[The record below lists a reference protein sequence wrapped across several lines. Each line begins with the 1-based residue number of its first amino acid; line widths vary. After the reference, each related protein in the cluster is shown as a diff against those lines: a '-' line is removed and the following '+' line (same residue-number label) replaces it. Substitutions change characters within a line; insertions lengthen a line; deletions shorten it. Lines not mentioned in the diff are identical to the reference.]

1 MSSAEFSDNADLGLS
16 SPTEGTAP
24 PSPLEELVDVPEAK
38 TFSSCG
44 TQWLIGD
51 TGDALPLQDHT
62 YSCVPPWNP
71 QPVLSSMQP
80 LTSTP
85 KKSPASPIL
94 LLKEPSF
101 DEDNFADVTFSD
113 DDNESLFQISFE
125 DLEETIERD
134 VDQSIGDD
142 ESFENMCSVP
152 KYIVCGQTP
161 QIIQP
166 LFCMW
171 R

>member
-1 MSSAEFSDNADLGLS
+1 
-16 SPTEGTAP
+16 
-24 PSPLEELVDVPEAK
+24 
-38 TFSSCG
+38 
-44 TQWLIGD
+44 
-51 TGDALPLQDHT
+51 
-62 YSCVPPWNP
+62 
-71 QPVLSSMQP
+71 MQP

-113 DDNESLFQISFE
+113 DDNESSFQISFE

-152 KYIVCGQTP
+152 KYIVFEGKPLKLFNRCSACGGEDFEKDVVKGA
-161 QIIQP
+161 
-166 LFCMW
+166 LL
-171 R
+171 